1 MGLQALLKYLPFR
14 PAEAE
19 FEPITIR
26 DMVKEAVP
34 AKNIRKTAIK
44 NNYRDKIEELFR
56 FHNIP
61 EQYHNLMLKNLDNVN
76 FANVNSALEMIAIR
90 TFKFEP
96 LKFNQSKPLMVL
108 GMPGIGKTASIA
120 KMATEAKY
128 YGRKVN
134 VITTDI
140 KRAGGVEQLKNFCR
154 LLEIELKVARNPKQL
169 MEALHKKENEITL
182 IDSAGA
188 NPYDG
193 RDVELLKDLLQA
205 GDIEPIFVLQAGGDA
220 DEAVDLA
227 RNLKTLG
234 VKRMIVTKVD
244 SAKRFGGMVAAAL
257 ENDLTF
263 ANFSATSSIAKGL
276 EPMTPKAMTS
286 QLLKAYVVENRIEPL
301 TAEVKEQK
309 RAAK

>member
-19 FEPITIR
+19 FEPISFK
-26 DMVKEAVP
+26 DAVQAAVP

-44 NNYRDKIEELFR
+44 NNYQAKIEELLR

-61 EQYHNLMLKNLDNVN
+61 EKYHGRMLKNLDNVN

-96 LKFNQSKPLMVL
+96 LKFSQSKPLMVL

-154 LLEIELKVARNPKQL
+154 LLEVELTVARNPKQL
-169 MEALHKKENEITL
+169 MAALKGKEDEITL

-188 NPYDG
+188 NPYDA
-193 RDVELLKDLLQA
+193 RDIELLKDLLGA
-205 GDIEPIFVLQAGGDA
+205 GNIEPIFVLQAGGDA
-220 DEAVDLA
+220 DEAAELA
-227 RNLKTLG
+227 QNLKHLG

-244 SAKRFGGMVAAAL
+244 SAKRFGGMIAAAL
-257 ENDLTF
+257 ENDLVL
-263 ANFSATSSIAKGL
+263 ANFSATSNIGKGL
-276 EPMTPKAMTS
+276 EPMTPKSMTS
-286 QLLKAYVVENRIEPL
+286 QLLKAYVVENKVEGQ
-301 TAEVKEQK
+301 TQK
-309 RAAK
+309 IATPA